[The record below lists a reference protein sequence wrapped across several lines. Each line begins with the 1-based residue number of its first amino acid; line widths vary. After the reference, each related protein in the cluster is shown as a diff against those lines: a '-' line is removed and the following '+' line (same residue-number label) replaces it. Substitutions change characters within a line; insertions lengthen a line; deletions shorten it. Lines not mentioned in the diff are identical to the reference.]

1 MDRRRTRRA
10 PRLVAAGVS
19 GDVLTVGNLVL
30 TAQPA
35 AAAVTASFN
44 AGAGGLLSV
53 FADSLDNT
61 VTVSRN
67 DAGAILVTAGPSARP
82 VVSPRWPTWGL
93 IQVFGLGGNDTLTLS
108 ETSGALPRAN
118 LFGGNGNDSLTA
130 GSGDDQ
136 IFGQGGQ
143 RHAAGPWRCGLPV
156 RRHRERH
163 PDRWGRR
170 RPGVRAARRGDGQQ
184 RTGREPEVAGPK
196 RRTADGGTEIDLGR
210 KRLVVRGVPLDAL
223 QRAIG

>member
-67 DAGAILVTAGPSARP
+67 DAGAILVDGGAVGAAGGQPTVANVGAHPGVRP
-82 VVSPRWPTWGL
+82 R
-93 IQVFGLGGNDTLTLS
+93 
-108 ETSGALPRAN
+108 
-118 LFGGNGNDSLTA
+118 
-130 GSGDDQ
+130 
-136 IFGQGGQ
+136 GQ
-143 RHAAGPWRCGLPV
+143 RHSHPVGDQRCTAAGEPV
-156 RRHRERH
+156 RRQWQRQ
-163 PDRWGRR
+163 PDGRFGRR
-170 RPGVRAARRGDGQQ
+170 PDLRSGRATTRCGTVAVWTSCSAAP
-184 RTGREPEVAGPK
+184 RTTP
-196 RRTADGGTEIDLGR
+196 
-210 KRLVVRGVPLDAL
+210 
-223 QRAIG
+223 